1 MNECKDE
8 QGWLL
13 LKIKRFQTNKR
24 KIYLLYLFSSTLNF
38 TAILMIVRTLLVIA
52 LITLAQYTSAQQAPA
67 PASLNV
73 IIIRHAEKP
82 EKGDNLSCQGLNRA
96 MQLPAVLVKQFGV
109 PNYAYVPA
117 PTVGKATKSGRMMQT
132 IWPMAVKYNL
142 TVNSKYD
149 VKETAALAKNI
160 LKRSGTV
167 LVVWEHKNI
176 ADIATA
182 LGANTTALNWPGNDY
197 DSIWKVNIN
206 GSKAVLT
213 KAKEN
218 LSPSVNCNY

>member
-1 MNECKDE
+1 
-8 QGWLL
+8 
-13 LKIKRFQTNKR
+13 
-24 KIYLLYLFSSTLNF
+24 
-38 TAILMIVRTLLVIA
+38 MIIRTLFFIA
-52 LITLAQYTSAQQAPA
+52 FITSAQYTRAQQVPA

-117 PTVGKATKSGRMMQT
+117 PTIGKATKSGRMMQT

-149 VKETAALAKNI
+149 VKETATLAKNI
-160 LKRSGTV
+160 LKHSGTV

-182 LGANTTALNWPGNDY
+182 LGANTAALNWPGNDY
-197 DSIWKVNIN
+197 DSIWKINIK

-218 LSPSVNCNY
+218 LSPSANCNY

>member
-1 MNECKDE
+1 M
-8 QGWLL
+8 
-13 LKIKRFQTNKR
+13 
-24 KIYLLYLFSSTLNF
+24 
-38 TAILMIVRTLLVIA
+38 MIRTLFFIA
-52 LITLAQYTSAQQAPA
+52 FITSAQYASAQQAQA

-167 LVVWEHKNI
+167 LVVWEHNNI

-182 LGANTTALNWPGNDY
+182 LGVNTTALNWPGNDY
-197 DSIWKVNIN
+197 DSIWKIN
-206 GSKAVLT
+206 VKGSKAVLT
-213 KAKEN
+213 RAKEN
-218 LSPSVNCNY
+218 LTPSANCNY